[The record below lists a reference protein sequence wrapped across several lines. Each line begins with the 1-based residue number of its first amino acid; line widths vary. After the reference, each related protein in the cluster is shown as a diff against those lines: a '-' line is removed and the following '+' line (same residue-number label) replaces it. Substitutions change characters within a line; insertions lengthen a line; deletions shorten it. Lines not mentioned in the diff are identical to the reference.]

1 MKWVFYVVGVLLVL
15 MGAVWALQ
23 GINVIPVG
31 FMAGHFQYTIFGLI
45 LAAAGIGLLML
56 TNRRSKSTPK
66 ADSPGKNAK

>member
-1 MKWVFYVVGVLLVL
+1 MKWVFYVVGAVLIL

-45 LAAAGIGLLML
+45 LAVAGIGLLMFA
-56 TNRRSKSTPK
+56 NRRSRSTPK
-66 ADSPGKNAK
+66 ANDSGKSAK